1 MRFEKGP
8 GAWETLNAEAMKGT
22 EERTEAT
29 LNVLLR
35 RGEALRERIA
45 LCESQSGVLSL
56 CLSLFFFLL
65 LRTPKKRK
73 DCCELEHSESSAQV
87 RGEGRRGRVGT
98 SFFRRLFLKPCASHS
113 RYIYQWV
120 KR

>member
-56 CLSLFFFLL
+56 CLSLFFFFSCVL
-65 LRTPKKRK
+65 PKKGKIVVSWNIQSR
-73 DCCELEHSESSAQV
+73 A
-87 RGEGRRGRVGT
+87 RRFAAKEDAGVSVPLFFGV
-98 SFFRRLFLKPCASHS
+98 SF
-113 RYIYQWV
+113 
-120 KR
+120 